1 MIGMVVS
8 NQRGGVGKTTTA
20 VSYAGYLAAR
30 NKKVLL
36 IDADSQGS
44 VATVLG
50 MKPQRFLSQFIVNR
64 ERLEECVTPLN
75 EHLHVLASHR
85 GTQEAEAALL
95 GQMAREK
102 ALQMI
107 LGPEVEGRYDAV
119 IIDVA
124 PSVTLLQSCAMMFAG
139 HVLIPVAMD
148 LLSLQGAQM
157 SVETVRLLN
166 DFYKTEIDVVGFLPT
181 MVNARLQI
189 TGTVMATLE
198 KMSEKTGI
206 PILPAVRVDQS
217 VHRASSAR
225 RVLFDYDPS
234 SRAAE
239 DYAAAFEKITQ
250 AFEVKL
256 HGQAPEA

>member
-166 DFYKTEIDVVGFLPT
+166 DFYKTEIRNGDPGEDVGKDGHSDPSRGPGGPERT
-181 MVNARLQI
+181 P
-189 TGTVMATLE
+189 
-198 KMSEKTGI
+198 GI
-206 PILPAVRVDQS
+206 ERTAGAVRLRS
-217 VHRASSAR
+217 VEPGGRGLCGGVRENYSS
-225 RVLFDYDPS
+225 L
-234 SRAAE
+234 
-239 DYAAAFEKITQ
+239 
-250 AFEVKL
+250 
-256 HGQAPEA
+256 